1 MPKTYKVKGAV
12 LNRDSSLLKEQT
24 EYAYDANI
32 DSKPGKN
39 TKTEIVL
46 NPFKLYIKRWII
58 WKKQ

>member
-46 NPFKLYIKRWII
+46 NPFKLYIKR
-58 WKKQ
+58 